1 MATHASIFPGEW
13 RRQKTLAG
21 YKRLYQEIGTQRG
34 LNEGIKGTL
43 SLTSSQ
49 GCSRTCCHCP
59 CPWWMISVAHVLE
72 AVRRCGCRPLRQRVC
87 GCVVE
92 AQKGEVMLGAELMP
106 DLSNHGDSMV
116 SRISGSCRATEA
128 DDPLMGF

>member
-1 MATHASIFPGEW
+1 MWAEDPGG
-13 RRQKTLAG
+13 L
-21 YKRLYQEIGTQRG
+21 QEIGTQRG

-92 AQKGEVMLGAELMP
+92 AQKGEVMLGVRGNEQPRETLESDFT
-106 DLSNHGDSMV
+106 DLKG
-116 SRISGSCRATEA
+116 
-128 DDPLMGF
+128 